1 MKKLKKYWPLCLIAF
16 IILICLGTSYRRTV
30 SHRYIGEIWMMH
42 RIPESVSVTVED
54 SRVKKEKNPEQFIIE
69 VEVEIS
75 TTTIFGEIKKKKL
88 VAFDSE
94 TFYNQLWVGDRV
106 TVDYEAEKDF
116 FGIVKKE
123 RFTLIGKFTGT

>member
-1 MKKLKKYWPLCLIAF
+1 MKKLKKNWPFLIAF
-16 IILICLGTSYRRTV
+16 LILICLGTFYRRTV

-94 TFYNQLWVGDRV
+94 PFYNQLWVGDRV